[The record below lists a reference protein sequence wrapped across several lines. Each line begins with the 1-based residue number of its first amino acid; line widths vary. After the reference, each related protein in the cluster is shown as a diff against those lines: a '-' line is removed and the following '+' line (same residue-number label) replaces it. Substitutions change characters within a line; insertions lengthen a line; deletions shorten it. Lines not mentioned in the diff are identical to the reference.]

1 MRVYS
6 DVDEQ
11 TLEEI
16 NQAAKNSN
24 LSKANLIAK
33 AIDQFLHPSDQT
45 GPDIDQ
51 LRADLDQARSENDQL
66 RADLDQARS
75 DANKRWSEMNAS
87 KTENSQLKRDL
98 EAAGSKNDQLLI
110 KHDQLRAEID
120 QAKIEMQGLQKDL
133 EKFQEALKL
142 KDQHISFLEAT
153 VHQALEKITPAL
165 PPSQEE
171 AKAKHWWQFWR

>member
-16 NQAAKNSN
+16 NQAAKNFN
-24 LSKANLIAK
+24 VSKANLIAK
-33 AIDQFLHPSDQT
+33 AIDQFLHPPEQT

-51 LRADLDQARSENDQL
+51 LRVE
-66 RADLDQARS
+66 LDQARS
-75 DANKRWSEMNAS
+75 DANKRWSEMNAA
-87 KTENSQLKRDL
+87 KTENAQLKRDL
-98 EAAGSKNDQLLI
+98 EAARSNLDQTLI
-110 KHDQLRAEID
+110 KLDQLRAEID
-120 QAKIEMQGLQKDL
+120 QAKIERQGLQKDL
-133 EKFQEALKL
+133 EKYQEALKL

-153 VHQALEKITPAL
+153 VHQALEKIPAL

-171 AKAKHWWQFWR
+171 VKAKHWWQFWR

>member
-16 NQAAKNSN
+16 NQAAKNFN

-33 AIDQFLHPSDQT
+33 AIDQFLHLPEQT

-51 LRADLDQARSENDQL
+51 LRVE
-66 RADLDQARS
+66 LDQARS
-75 DANKRWSEMNAS
+75 DANKRWSEMNAA
-87 KTENSQLKRDL
+87 KTENAQLKRDL
-98 EAAGSKNDQLLI
+98 EAARSNLDQTLI

-133 EKFQEALKL
+133 EKYQEALKL

-153 VHQALEKITPAL
+153 VHQALEKIPVL

>member
-1 MRVYS
+1 M
-6 DVDEQ
+6 DEQ

-33 AIDQFLHPSDQT
+33 AIDQFLHPPEQT
-45 GPDIDQ
+45 GPDI
-51 LRADLDQARSENDQL
+51 DQL

-75 DANKRWSEMNAS
+75 DANKRWSEMNAT

-120 QAKIEMQGLQKDL
+120 QAKIEMQGLQKDM
-133 EKFQEALKL
+133 EKYQETLKL

-171 AKAKHWWQFWR
+171 AKAKHWWQFWK

>member
-16 NQAAKNSN
+16 NQAAKNFN

-33 AIDQFLHPSDQT
+33 AIDHFLHPPEQT

-51 LRADLDQARSENDQL
+51 LRADLDQAKSESDQL

-75 DANKRWSEMNAS
+75 DANKRWSEMNAT

-98 EAAGSKNDQLLI
+98 ETAGSKNDQLLI
-110 KHDQLRAEID
+110 RHDQLRAEID

-133 EKFQEALKL
+133 EKYQEALKL

-153 VHQALEKITPAL
+153 VHQALEKIPAL

-171 AKAKHWWQFWR
+171 VRAKHWWQFWR

>member
-1 MRVYS
+1 M
-6 DVDEQ
+6 DEQ

-16 NQAAKNSN
+16 NQAAKNFN

-33 AIDQFLHPSDQT
+33 AIDQFLHPPEQT

-51 LRADLDQARSENDQL
+51 LRAE
-66 RADLDQARS
+66 LDQARS
-75 DANKRWSEMNAS
+75 DANKRWSEMNAA
-87 KTENSQLKRDL
+87 KTENAQLKRDL
-98 EAAGSKNDQLLI
+98 EAARSNLDQTLI

-133 EKFQEALKL
+133 EKYQEALKL

-171 AKAKHWWQFWR
+171 EAKAKHWWQFWR

>member
-33 AIDQFLHPSDQT
+33 AIDQFLHPPEQT

-51 LRADLDQARSENDQL
+51 LRADLDQARSE
-66 RADLDQARS
+66 
-75 DANKRWSEMNAS
+75 ANKRWSEMNAT

-120 QAKIEMQGLQKDL
+120 QAKLETQGLQKDL

>member
-16 NQAAKNSN
+16 NQAAKNFN

-33 AIDQFLHPSDQT
+33 AIDQFLHPPEQT
-45 GPDIDQ
+45 GLDI
-51 LRADLDQARSENDQL
+51 DQL

-75 DANKRWSEMNAS
+75 DANKRWSEMNAT

-120 QAKIEMQGLQKDL
+120 QAKLETQGLQKDL